1 MPRQEQAGREAP
13 PQEEMQ
19 SMEARAEHSQPVAQL
34 DKKITVETRQ
44 QVHFIRVETVQH
56 GLALEEV
63 AAIMAAAVEVL
74 ESQLVAV
81 EAAAPL

>member
-1 MPRQEQAGREAP
+1 
-13 PQEEMQ
+13 
-19 SMEARAEHSQPVAQL
+19 MEARAEPNLRAARL
-34 DKKITVETRQ
+34 DKMVVAEIPR